1 MSLYDV
7 RFDYDM
13 EFAEFLHYPEQVQRD
28 IMNFRLGHNRME
40 ILLLEFRRNRIRRMQ
55 RYYDEDFRR
64 YPEDSIRV
72 QVPLP
77 EDFNAQFREM
87 RGKHRKEKRA
97 IIRFLENPSS
107 YSISVDQ
114 LRVISQ
120 RERNLDVRLSEY
132 IDWIYDLERTRKIHK
147 SILDNVSYF
156 LSFHEC
162 QLNKSTEKLR
172 LENAE
177 TDGIFVRMTRTT
189 GPHIIR
195 QRLFLD
201 SSQLDTSDTTLT
213 HYRTLWILFVGI
225 RRIIFSTPP

>member
-177 TDGIFVRMTRTT
+177 TDGILCT
-189 GPHIIR
+189 
-195 QRLFLD
+195 
-201 SSQLDTSDTTLT
+201 
-213 HYRTLWILFVGI
+213 
-225 RRIIFSTPP
+225 